1 MTVRATMMTV
11 RAAIMNVRVTMMT
24 SARSTK
30 YSRWSREDD
39 DNLLKWIKDGK
50 QWDWIC
56 RQFPNRTPGAVRL
69 RWYTKLRPKAKP
81 N

>member
-1 MTVRATMMTV
+1 
-11 RAAIMNVRVTMMT
+11 MNVRVTMMT
-24 SARSTK
+24 SARF
-30 YSRWSREDD
+30 
-39 DNLLKWIKDGK
+39 KWIKDGK